1 MLRRMTR
8 VIFSSVLLSSSGALL
23 CAHVRECVR
32 ACMSMC
38 VGRPPSPP
46 LFLYL
51 PLPLLSLTSSLN
63 YTLLLIINRVFS
75 SLIRDSIA
83 FCFLIVSRARRCNY
97 CYAVLNERADNESQ
111 SLSLL

>member
-23 CAHVRECVR
+23 CAYARECARVYEYVCR
-32 ACMSMC
+32 S
-38 VGRPPSPP
+38 PLPP

-75 SLIRDSIA
+75 SPIRDSIA